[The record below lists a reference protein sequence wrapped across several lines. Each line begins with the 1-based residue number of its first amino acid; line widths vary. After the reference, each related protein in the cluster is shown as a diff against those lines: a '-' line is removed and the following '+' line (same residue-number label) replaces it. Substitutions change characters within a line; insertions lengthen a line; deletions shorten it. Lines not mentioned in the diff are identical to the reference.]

1 MNTRHAVF
9 RAQQRGIPPLI
20 DQWLDAYG
28 EAFYDGRGGMQLV
41 FTRKSVRRMER
52 DFGREPMRRMHEYM
66 TAYKVVDSRDGV
78 CITIGHR
85 YKHLWRK

>member
-1 MNTRHAVF
+1 MNTRHAAI

-28 EAFYDGRGGMQLV
+28 EPVYDGRGAMQFV

-52 DFGREPMRRMHEYM
+52 EFGREPMRRMHEYM
-66 TAYKVVDSRDGV
+66 NAYKVVDSRDGQ
-78 CITIGHR
+78 CITIGRR
-85 YKHLWRK
+85 YKHIRRK